1 MYRHEIINKLQSN
14 HALVIL
20 VADNLTSYVERVRR
34 SPQKVL
40 EGDPEE
46 FLPDGR
52 YNHVLQVQE
61 RLSFLRFLLKDGQ
74 LWLCAPQAKQV
85 TYVV

>member
-1 MYRHEIINKLQSN
+1 MVKKNYIYIFHLTIN
-14 HALVIL
+14 VF
-20 VADNLTSYVERVRR
+20 TSYVDRVRR

-40 EGDPEE
+40 EGDPED

-85 TYVV
+85 YKSI

>member
-1 MYRHEIINKLQSN
+1 MQAINL
-14 HALVIL
+14 LF
-20 VADNLTSYVERVRR
+20 SYVDRVRR

-40 EGDPEE
+40 EGDPEY

-85 TYVV
+85 KNPCIVDLTHVTT